1 MYAKI
6 LVPVDGS
13 ATSNAGLAEAVRLA
27 QLSGGEIR
35 LLHALDLQAFSM
47 MSSAGLGITPDNFEQ
62 IRAGGKKVLDDASAT
77 VAAAGIRVTTQL
89 SESLA
94 SRVSDLVNDEAKAW
108 GAEVIVLGTHG
119 RRGFSRA
126 LLGSDAELIVRHAT
140 VPVLLV
146 RGPEPA

>member
-13 ATSNAGLAEAVRLA
+13 PTSAAGLTEAIRLA
-27 QLSGGEIR
+27 KLSGGEIE
-35 LLHALDLQAFSM
+35 LLHAIDLQAFSM

-62 IRAGGKKVLDDASAT
+62 IRASGQQVLDAAVAT
-77 VAAAGIRVTTQL
+77 VRAAGLTPRTKL
-89 SESLA
+89 CESLA
-94 SRVSDLVNDEAKAW
+94 SRVSDLVVDECKAW

-119 RRGFSRA
+119 RRGLSRA
-126 LLGSDAELIVRHAT
+126 LLGSDAELIVRYAE

-146 RGPEPA
+146 RGPQSN

>member
-13 ATSNAGLAEAVRLA
+13 PTSNAGLAEAVRLA
-27 QLSGGEIR
+27 KLSGGEIR
-35 LLHALDLQAFSM
+35 LLHALDLQAFAM

-62 IRAGGKKVLDDASAT
+62 IRAGGQKVLDDASA
-77 VAAAGIRVTTQL
+77 VVSAAGIRVTTHL

-94 SRVSDLVNDEAKAW
+94 SRVSDLVGEEGKAW

-119 RRGFSRA
+119 RRGLSRA
-126 LLGSDAELIVRHAT
+126 LLGSDAELIVRYAT